1 MVHIKKKSWNFFFF
15 LIKGALHKQGE
26 NEKYLD
32 TESISDF
39 LTELFIWSG
48 YHFSIVDALEV

>member
-1 MVHIKKKSWNFFFF
+1 MKTLKMVHIKKILNFFFF

-26 NEKYLD
+26 NEKYLG

-39 LTELFIWSG
+39 LTEFFI
-48 YHFSIVDALEV
+48 